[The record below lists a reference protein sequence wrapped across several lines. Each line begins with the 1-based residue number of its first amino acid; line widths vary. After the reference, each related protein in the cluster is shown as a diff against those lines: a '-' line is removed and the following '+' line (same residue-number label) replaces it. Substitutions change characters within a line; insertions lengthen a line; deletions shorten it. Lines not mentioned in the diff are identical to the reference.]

1 MEFSANDARLVVRA
15 SREKGN
21 RHTLD
26 AIYDDIRY
34 ACSFGL
40 RKKEFL
46 YTSDS
51 FEFSYLTPSKDEQY
65 ILEELRS
72 FRYEVS
78 RKVKFRWCQG
88 LKVFIFYKI
97 SW

>member
-1 MEFSANDARLVVRA
+1 MEFSASDARLMVRA

-26 AIYDDIRY
+26 EIYDDIRN

-40 RKKEFL
+40 RNKDFL

-65 ILEELRS
+65 ILRELRS
-72 FRYEVS
+72 AWYEVS
-78 RKVKFRWCQG
+78 RKVKIRWCQG